1 MSEFYTDWEAPNGL
15 AAWKKARELFFRYYA
30 DFFSGERPLVEL
42 VNVPYEDYPMPVLKF
57 NAEKPKGT
65 LITGLLNIVLY
76 GFGWLINIVI
86 SGSKDA
92 MACRAGLGRHLL
104 VLRNAWSVS
113 SREITTYAEQCRK

>member
-1 MSEFYTDWEAPNGL
+1 MSEFYTDWEDPKGL

-42 VNVPYEDYPMPVLKF
+42 VNVPYEDYSMPVLKF

-76 GFGWLINIVI
+76 GFGWQT
-86 SGSKDA
+86 S
-92 MACRAGLGRHLL
+92 ACPAEC
-104 VLRNAWSVS
+104 VVS
-113 SREITTYAEQCRK
+113 FLPRDNNVC